1 VSDPAPAG
9 ADSRLE
15 EEVRALREEIERLH
29 AEASRNEAV
38 FRRTLERE
46 LAVLDAQSL
55 PDLLSVVVDGM
66 RESYRLE
73 SVTLVV
79 QDPQHEVRHMLL
91 GDGRPPGGFAGVVFT
106 DSLLALAPQMH
117 SLVRPWLGPYASADH
132 QLLLPGVSG
141 LASVAILPLRR
152 GGQLVGA
159 LNFGSADP
167 ARFSRSLASDFL
179 GHLAMIVGFALD
191 SACNRTR
198 LLRAGVTDYLT
209 GWHNKRYLHAR
220 LREEIA
226 RSQRHGTPLA
236 LLMLDLDNFK
246 EVNDRHGH
254 LSGDAAIREV
264 ASRIDSQVRDSDAA
278 ARFGGDE
285 FVVLLPG
292 AGAAQAT
299 QAAQRIMR
307 AVSAAPVDLAP
318 GAGRTLTLSVGIAV
332 YVPAASAGASPA
344 EGEFRSRAEQL
355 LAEADAALYRAK
367 AAGRNQLA
375 LAD

>member
-1 VSDPAPAG
+1 MNDPAPA
-9 ADSRLE
+9 DSRSGRD
-15 EEVRALREEIERLH
+15 EEVRALRAEIERLH
-29 AEASRNEAV
+29 AEAGRNEAV

-46 LAVLDAQSL
+46 LAVLDAQTL
-55 PDLLSVVVDGM
+55 PELLRVIVDGM
-66 RESYRLE
+66 RSSYGLE
-73 SVTLVV
+73 AVTLVV

-91 GDGRPPGGFAGVVFT
+91 GDGHSPGAFAGVVFT
-106 DSLLALAPQMH
+106 DSVLALAPQMH
-117 SLVRPWLGPYASADH
+117 SLVRPWLGSYVGADH
-132 QLLLPGVSG
+132 QLLFPGRSG

-167 ARFSRSLASDFL
+167 ARFSRQLASDFL
-179 GHLAMIVGFALD
+179 GHLATIVGFAFE
-191 SACNRTR
+191 SACNRAR
-198 LLRAGVTDYLT
+198 LVRAGVTDYLT
-209 GWHNKRYLHAR
+209 GWHNKRYLHSR

-236 LLMLDLDNFK
+236 LLMMDLDHFK
-246 EVNDRHGH
+246 DVNDGYGH

-264 ASRIDSQVRDSDAA
+264 ASRIESEVRDSDAA

-292 AGAAQAT
+292 AGPAQAT

-307 AVSAAPVDLAP
+307 AVSAAPVELAP
-318 GAGRTLTLSVGIAV
+318 GACRTLTLSVGIAV
-332 YVPAASAGASPA
+332 HSPRAGANAGAA
-344 EGEFRSRAEQL
+344 EGELKSRAEQL

-367 AAGRNQLA
+367 AAGRNRSV